1 MKKLMLILMLI
12 ILLHSACA
20 EPVKLVISGN
30 DIPLETVET
39 YARERGIQI
48 VLNEAEDTMDLVT
61 EALTHKDNTDLYFLS
76 TNIDQ
81 VYLYLRDRGYLM
93 PIEEASLCAFA
104 GAIEPSLY
112 RELAADG
119 RLCAVPYAC
128 IVQKTPLVDRSLWS
142 EIGFAEGEYPRTWE
156 EWARFLARE
165 YPVIHNTHPDIY
177 AFESDSSRAML
188 QQAQN
193 QLYSCLRQGDADTDS
208 LWNAFGEMLMWYRM
222 IDWNQTFPN
231 VETRKAQAL
240 FELLQEPFVHDD
252 GKFDYMLLGMG
263 QTSGRMRVSMNL
275 MAINPNT
282 THAEDALALVGK
294 MVEDMGP
301 ENKIVLL
308 KDEASP
314 VLDEEVSMNWAAAQ
328 QKLDAYARRIETET
342 DLTRRKELEL
352 EAETYRQSE
361 EEYYEKYRYLIGPEA
376 VDRFKT
382 AAEGGYSVAYSSALT
397 HEEAEV
403 LNRLR
408 TELMQENI
416 TVGDYVEQLR
426 RRWEADLLEGN

>member
-1 MKKLMLILMLI
+1 M
-12 ILLHSACA
+12 
-20 EPVKLVISGN
+20 
-30 DIPLETVET
+30 
-39 YARERGIQI
+39 
-48 VLNEAEDTMDLVT
+48 
-61 EALTHKDNTDLYFLS
+61 
-76 TNIDQ
+76 
-81 VYLYLRDRGYLM
+81 
-93 PIEEASLCAFA
+93 
-104 GAIEPSLY
+104 
-112 RELAADG
+112 
-119 RLCAVPYAC
+119 
-128 IVQKTPLVDRSLWS
+128 
-142 EIGFAEGEYPRTWE
+142 
-156 EWARFLARE
+156 
-165 YPVIHNTHPDIY
+165 
-177 AFESDSSRAML
+177 
-188 QQAQN
+188 
-193 QLYSCLRQGDADTDS
+193 
-208 LWNAFGEMLMWYRM
+208 
-222 IDWNQTFPN
+222 
-231 VETRKAQAL
+231 
-240 FELLQEPFVHDD
+240 
-252 GKFDYMLLGMG
+252 
-263 QTSGRMRVSMNL
+263 
-275 MAINPNT
+275 
-282 THAEDALALVGK
+282 GK

-301 ENKIVLL
+301 ENKIVHL

-361 EEYYEKYRYLIGPEA
+361 EEYYEKYRYRIGPEA